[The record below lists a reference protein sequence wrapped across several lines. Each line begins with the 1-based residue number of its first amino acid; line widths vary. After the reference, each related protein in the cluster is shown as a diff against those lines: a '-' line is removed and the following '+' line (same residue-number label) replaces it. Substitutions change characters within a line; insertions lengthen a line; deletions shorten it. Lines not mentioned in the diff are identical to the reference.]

1 VLVPVEAVAPQ
12 GQMERVFV
20 VEDGKRAVLRLVR
33 TGARR
38 GGQVEVL
45 AGLAADE
52 RVVLAPPAGLRDG
65 QPVEVL
71 P

>member
-1 VLVPVEAVAPQ
+1 L

-20 VEDGKRAVLRLVR
+20 VPESGPVQLRLVR

-38 GGQVEVL
+38 GAQVEVL
-45 AGLAADE
+45 AGLAARE
-52 RVVLAPPAGLRDG
+52 RVVLAPPASLRDG
-65 QPVEVL
+65 QPVEVV